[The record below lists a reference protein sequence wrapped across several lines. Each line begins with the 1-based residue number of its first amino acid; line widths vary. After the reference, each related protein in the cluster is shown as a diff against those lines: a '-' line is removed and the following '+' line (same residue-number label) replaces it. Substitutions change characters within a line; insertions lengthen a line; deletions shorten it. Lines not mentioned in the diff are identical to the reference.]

1 MKVKVLL
8 LLITSLS
15 LSSVSVGSEIT
26 VTDYM
31 GRKLSLEKPAQRVV
45 ALAPHIVENVFSAGA
60 GDLLVGAV
68 NYSDYPAIAKTI
80 PRVGNIQGVSVESIV
95 ALKPDLVLGWS
106 SGHSKNVTQKL
117 IDLGITVYLDEPKK
131 LEEVAKSIRD
141 VGLLT
146 GRQVFAEQSATRY
159 LNKLADLQKYYQ
171 GRSSVSM
178 LYQVWNNP
186 LQAMSGNHV
195 IGDVIRLCG
204 GANIYEK
211 EPVIAPKISME
222 SVISRNPQAIVA
234 SGMGEE
240 RPDWLDEWLQWE
252 SLLAVQQQH
261 LFFIPPDLIQRHT
274 ARLLQGAEILC
285 EQLEQV
291 RQKKAEAEK

>member
-1 MKVKVLL
+1 MKVNSLL
-8 LLITSLS
+8 FLIAASCVSLMS
-15 LSSVSVGSEIT
+15 FASEKT
-26 VTDYM
+26 VVDYA
-31 GRKLSLEKPAQRVV
+31 GRKVSLDMPAQRII

-68 NYSDYPAIAKTI
+68 NYSDYPDAAKTI
-80 PRVGNIQGVSVESIV
+80 PRVGNIQGVSIETVV
-95 ALKPDLVLGWS
+95 ALKPDLVIGWS
-106 SGHSKNVTQKL
+106 SGHSNNVTQKL

-131 LEEVAKSIRD
+131 LEQVAKSIRD
-141 VGLLT
+141 VGVLT
-146 GRQVFAEQSATRY
+146 GRQVFAEQAVARY
-159 LNKLADLQKYYQ
+159 LKTLADLEKQYQ
-171 GRSSVSM
+171 GRPPVSM

-186 LQAMSGNHV
+186 LQAISGNHI

-204 GANIYEK
+204 GVNIYEN
-211 EPVIAPKISME
+211 EPIIAPKISME
-222 SVISRNPQAIVA
+222 SVVSRNPQAIIA

-274 ARLLQGAEILC
+274 ARLLQGAEMLC
-285 EQLEQV
+285 EHLDQV
-291 RQKKAEAEK
+291 RQKQSEGA